1 MPNWERMEVY
11 PVLIYSWDI
20 SKIYYEIKI
29 VREESH
35 GIDMLLVWSV
45 KLFRHQ

>member
-1 MPNWERMEVY
+1 MEVY

-20 SKIYYEIKI
+20 SKIYYEIEKI

-45 KLFRHQ
+45 KL